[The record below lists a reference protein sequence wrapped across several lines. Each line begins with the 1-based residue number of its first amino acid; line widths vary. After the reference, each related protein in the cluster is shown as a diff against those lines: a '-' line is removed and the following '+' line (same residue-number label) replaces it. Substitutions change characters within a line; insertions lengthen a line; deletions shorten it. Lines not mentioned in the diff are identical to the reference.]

1 MGLTSAGHA
10 GVALGIVRRALD
22 ELTEIARAKQRMGA
36 ATALRDSERFLIEL
50 ANLEARARSASAWVH
65 ERFAAAERTAV
76 ETGSADPFEV
86 ALARQATVHAT
97 QDGADVVRR
106 AYLLAGTD
114 ALRAGPLQ
122 TCFRD
127 IHAAS
132 QHFFAGDMAAI
143 ELGRSLLAG

>member
-1 MGLTSAGHA
+1 M
-10 GVALGIVRRALD
+10 R
-22 ELTEIARAKQRMGA
+22 
-36 ATALRDSERFLIEL
+36 
-50 ANLEARARSASAWVH
+50 
-65 ERFAAAERTAV
+65 ERFAAAEHTAL
-76 ETGSADPFEV
+76 ETGAADPMEI

-127 IHAAS
+127 IHAGT
-132 QHFFAGDMAAI
+132 QHFFAGELASI